1 MLLLRGG
8 VSFCNN
14 GTEEEVVMMG
24 MTYAVILAG
33 GVGSRF
39 WPFSRELEPKQ
50 FMKIIGQE
58 SLLQATIQR
67 LSGVVEARRVYI
79 ITNHIY
85 FYEVK
90 AQVAKFGIPDA
101 NIILEPQG
109 KNTAPAVGLCA
120 KLISKMDK
128 EAVLLVLPSDH
139 YIKNIENFK
148 RTLKQAIACAGKDF
162 LVTIGIKPSVPSTG
176 YGYIKV
182 NGKKNGHIV
191 VDKFLEKPDLN
202 KAKKYF
208 KDKKFFWNSGMFI
221 WKASVFLEEVK
232 KYLPKLYAHLQLI
245 NSVNDIQ
252 KIWPRIDSISVDYGI
267 MEHSKRIALVPADFY
282 WTDLGSWD
290 ALAEILPKDKN
301 GNIAGSDILNL
312 DSQGV
317 CVFSRGNRLVST
329 IGIKDMVI
337 ADTPDALLV
346 CDRNRTQ
353 DVKQLVEKLKTLKRK
368 EHQVHLTER
377 RPWGL
382 FTVLQEGIGF
392 KIKLIE
398 IAPGKR
404 LSLQRHKNRAE
415 HWVVVSGL
423 AKITS
428 AGKVSFVRSNE
439 SIYIPKGRKH
449 RLENL
454 QATPLKIVEVQTGT
468 YLEEDDIE
476 RFEDDFKRIPRAE
489 L

>member
-1 MLLLRGG
+1 M
-8 VSFCNN
+8 N
-14 GTEEEVVMMG
+14 
-24 MTYAVILAG
+24 YAVILAG

-50 FMKIIGQE
+50 FMKIIGQS

-67 LSGVVEARRVYI
+67 LKGVVEARCVYI
-79 ITNHIY
+79 ITNNIY

-90 AQVAKFGIPDA
+90 AQVAKFGIPDS

-120 KLISKMDK
+120 KLISRMDK
-128 EAVLLVLPSDH
+128 DAVLLVLPSDH
-139 YIKNIENFK
+139 FIKNIENFK
-148 RTLKQAIACAGKDF
+148 KTLKKAIVCAKDNL
-162 LVTIGIKPSVPSTG
+162 LVTIGIKPNAPSTG

-182 NGKKNGHIV
+182 DGKRNGYIAV
-191 VDKFLEKPDLN
+191 AKFLEKPDLN
-202 KAKKYF
+202 KAKEYF

-221 WKASVFLEEVK
+221 WKASVFLEETR
-232 KYLPKLYAHLQLI
+232 KYLPKLYANLQLI
-245 NSVNDIQ
+245 NSVNDIPR
-252 KIWPRIDSISVDYGI
+252 IWPKIEAISVDYGI
-267 MEHSKRIALVPADFY
+267 MECSRRIALIPADFY

-290 ALAEILPKDKN
+290 ALAEIFPKDKK
-301 GNIAGSDILNL
+301 GNITSNDTLNV
-312 DSQGV
+312 DSHGV

-329 IGIKDMVI
+329 IGVDNMVI

-377 RPWGL
+377 RPWGS
-382 FTVLQEGIGF
+382 FTVLQQGVGF

-415 HWVVVSGL
+415 HWVVVSGI
-423 AKITS
+423 AKVTS
-428 AGKVSFVRSNE
+428 GDRVSLVHSNE
-439 SIYIPKGRKH
+439 SIYISKGIKH
-449 RLENL
+449 RLENTGRS
-454 QATPLKIVEVQTGT
+454 AIKIVEVQTGV

-476 RFEDDFKRIPRAE
+476 RFQDDFKR
-489 L
+489 

>member
-1 MLLLRGG
+1 
-8 VSFCNN
+8 
-14 GTEEEVVMMG
+14 

-50 FMKIIGQE
+50 FMKIIGQA
-58 SLLQATIQR
+58 SLLQSTLGR
-67 LSGVVEARRVYI
+67 LSGVVKPKNIYI
-79 ITNHIY
+79 VTNKIY

-90 AQVAKFGIPDA
+90 AQVAKFGIPDI

-120 KLISKMDK
+120 KLISRIDQDAM
-128 EAVLLVLPSDH
+128 LLVLPSDH
-139 YIKNIENFK
+139 YIKNTENFK
-148 RTLKQAIACAGKDF
+148 KTIKSAIACAKDNF
-162 LVTIGIKPSVPSTG
+162 LVTIGIKPSAPSTG

-182 NGKKNGHIV
+182 GARCSVLGSRYLSYR
-191 VDKFLEKPDLN
+191 VDKFLEKPDLS

-221 WKASVFLEEVK
+221 WKAAVFLEEVK
-232 KYLPKLYAHLQLI
+232 KYLPKLYANLQMI
-245 NSVNDIQ
+245 NSVNDIPKVWP
-252 KIWPRIDSISVDYGI
+252 KIEAISVDYGV
-267 MEHSKRIALVPADFY
+267 MERSKRIALIPALFY

-290 ALAEILPKDKN
+290 ALAEIFPKDKK
-301 GNIAGSDILNL
+301 GNISTADVLNL
-312 DSQGV
+312 DSEGI
-317 CVFSRGNRLVST
+317 CVFSRGQRLIST
-329 IGIKDMVI
+329 IGLKDVVI

-346 CDRNRTQ
+346 CDRSKTQ
-353 DVKQLVEKLKTLKRK
+353 EVKKLVKMMKSLKRK
-368 EHQVHLTER
+368 EHQAHLTER
-377 RPWGL
+377 RPWGA
-382 FTVLQEGIGF
+382 FTVLQQGIGF

-415 HWVVVSGL
+415 HWVVVSGI
-423 AKITS
+423 AKVTS
-428 AGKVSFVRSNE
+428 GGKVNLVCSNE

-449 RLENL
+449 RLENTQSL
-454 QATPLKIVEVQTGT
+454 LLKIVEVQTGA

-476 RFEDDFKRIPRAE
+476 RFQDDFKR
-489 L
+489 

>member
-1 MLLLRGG
+1 
-8 VSFCNN
+8 
-14 GTEEEVVMMG
+14 

-50 FMKIIGQE
+50 FMKIIGQA

-67 LSGVVEARRVYI
+67 LKGVVEPVCVYI
-79 ITNHIY
+79 ITNNIY

-90 AQVAKFGIPDA
+90 AQIAKFGIPDA

-109 KNTAPAVGLCA
+109 KNTAPAIGLCA
-120 KLISKMDK
+120 KLISQIDK

-148 RTLKQAIACAGKDF
+148 KTIKKAIACARIDL
-162 LVTIGIKPSVPSTG
+162 LVTIGIKPTAASTG

-182 NGKKNGHIV
+182 DGKKNGYIA

-221 WKASVFLEEVK
+221 WKASVFLEETR
-232 KYLPKLYAHLQLI
+232 KYLPKLYANLHLI
-245 NSVNDIQ
+245 NSVNDIPKVWP
-252 KIWPRIDSISVDYGI
+252 KIKAISVDYGI
-267 MEHSKRIALVPADFY
+267 MEHSRKIALIPANFY

-290 ALAEILPKDKN
+290 ALAEIFPKDKK
-301 GNIAGSDILNL
+301 GNIANSDTLNV

-317 CVFSRGNRLVST
+317 CVFTRGNRLVST
-329 IGIKDMVI
+329 IGVNNMVI

-346 CDRNRTQ
+346 CDRSRTQ
-353 DVKQLVEKLKTLKRK
+353 DVKQLVDKLKTLKRK

-377 RPWGL
+377 RPWGS
-382 FTVLQEGIGF
+382 FTVLQQGIGF
-392 KIKLIE
+392 KIKVIE

-404 LSLQRHKNRAE
+404 LSLQRHKSRAE
-415 HWVVVSGL
+415 HWVVVSGE
-423 AKITS
+423 AKVTS

-439 SIYIPKGRKH
+439 SVYIPKDRKH
-449 RLENL
+449 RLENHL
-454 QATPLKIVEVQTGT
+454 HTPLKIVEVQTGA

-476 RFEDDFKRIPRAE
+476 RFEDDFKKECR
-489 L
+489 